1 MSLRDTSW
9 KFSLRA
15 PGELVLGS
23 HTGRL
28 ETGLFGED
36 SRGLV
41 AVLFGVVAAAAGDW
55 LQDDSSWG
63 MAAAGGSKAV
73 GG

>member
-1 MSLRDTSW
+1 MS
-9 KFSLRA
+9 
-15 PGELVLGS
+15 GS
-23 HTGRL
+23 QTGRL

-41 AVLFGVVAAAAGDW
+41 AVLFGVVAAAAGNW
-55 LQDDSSWG
+55 LQDDTSWG
-63 MAAAGGSKAV
+63 VAAGGGSEAV